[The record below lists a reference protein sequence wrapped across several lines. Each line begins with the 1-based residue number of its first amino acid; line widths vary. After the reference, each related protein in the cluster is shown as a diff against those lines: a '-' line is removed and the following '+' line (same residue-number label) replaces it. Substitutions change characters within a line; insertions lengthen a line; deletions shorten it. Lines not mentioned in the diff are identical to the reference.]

1 RGALLRLRRRRRTHR
16 EEGAIIP
23 QCWRCSSHLEPRRLD
38 VPTPHLIRRAPS
50 KISLSRGVRRVWCR
64 VRIQA
69 CEDHALRPAASSHN
83 FIPFTPQG
91 RLIALAGFGS
101 LACKTDIFDRP
112 TFSKVCTIDAPN
124 TSYCAW
130 SPDGR
135 FLLTATLHDCALT
148 AEARYGTS
156 PARSCTS
163 SPSRSS
169 TRRRGGPRPS
179 TRLRRSRRRLPQRS
193 SPCRSPCRRAYRPP
207 SVRGLDKRA
216 PHPPAAPALYSRAR
230 AEPRIHHLPSICFA
244 LRRDPR
250 RLDTPHNFKCSPY

>member
-23 QCWRCSSHLEPRRLD
+23 QWWRRSSHLEPRRLD

-64 VRIQA
+64 GRIQA

-101 LACKTDIFDRP
+101 LHHH
-112 TFSKVCTIDAPN
+112 APN

-179 TRLRRSRRRLPQRS
+179 T
-193 SPCRSPCRRAYRPP
+193 RSPCRRAYRPP

-250 RLDTPHNFKCSPY
+250 RLDTPHNFECSPPQAGH